1 MLGALD
7 LHNNINNNCCFAIIP
22 LYVMII
28 TLILMIIINS
38 IHNKEKEKR

>member
-1 MLGALD
+1 MMLLKMND
-7 LHNNINNNCCFAIIP
+7 MFIIININCCFAIIP

-38 IHNKEKEKR
+38 ILI